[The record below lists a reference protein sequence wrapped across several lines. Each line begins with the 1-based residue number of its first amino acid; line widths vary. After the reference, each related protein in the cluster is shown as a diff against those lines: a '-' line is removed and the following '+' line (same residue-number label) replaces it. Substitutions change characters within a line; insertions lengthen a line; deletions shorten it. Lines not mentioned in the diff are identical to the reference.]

1 MKLSRW
7 LTLAITLI
15 LLAACN
21 GNGTTVSGTTPTST
35 LPTPEVVVT
44 RAPDAESAL
53 RTFLDSYVGKDF
65 TTMYGLI
72 TDANRIAITVDDFTK
87 LYQNSVYYLSV
98 QKIEYT
104 ITSIQINPGT
114 ASAAYHL
121 VYHTF
126 LFGDIAR
133 DFSVSLV
140 QENDGW
146 HLQWENGLILPE
158 MSGGKHIV
166 TNYDVPARGSIYD
179 RNGNPIV
186 AETEAVALGVIPQEI
201 IIDQEGSLMYDL
213 WQLTGLRPD
222 TIRAIYQSYPWNQY
236 VPIGETTKT
245 EFGGYYSA
253 LSELQGWYATDY
265 TARYYMDGGIAS
277 QTIGYLRK
285 IGPEDFQNYRSRG
298 YGGDE
303 MVGDAGIEAWGEDI
317 LHGKNGAT
325 LFLISTDGKVIQPP
339 MATSDQ
345 QPASDI
351 TLTIDKDLQ
360 EQAQAAMDGMAG
372 AIVVL
377 ERDTGRVLAL
387 VSSPG
392 YDPNL
397 FVPDNYNNMAVLS
410 IGSDGTQPLFNRA
423 TQGKYPLGS
432 VFKVVTTAAALESGA
447 YTKDSTIDCQYDFN
461 GLVPLGGPVLH
472 DWTYDHCQQQI
483 LADPTL
489 TLDTCGSRPSGV
501 LTLSQGLMRSCNPWF
516 WTIGLNL
523 YQAGMGINI
532 SNMARG
538 FGLGS
543 TTGIQTEE
551 NAGNI
556 PDPTDAI
563 QATNIAIGQGD
574 VQVTPLQVADFIA
587 AVGNGGMLYR
597 PQIVEKITAADG
609 TVTFSFQPELRGINN
624 GKLPISQANLTT
636 IQDALHEVVKN
647 RRGTAYIR
655 LNSLQYAVSG
665 KTGTAESGIP
675 GYPHAWFAGYTM
687 ENRADKP
694 DIAIAV
700 FVQNKG
706 EGSDYAAPIFRRIV
720 EIYFSGQP
728 QTPYWFEESIGVT
741 ETPTPG
747 PGTPSATP

>member
-7 LTLAITLI
+7 LIIAIALI

-21 GNGTTVSGTTPTST
+21 GNGTSVSGTTPTST

-53 RTFLDSYVGKDF
+53 HTFLDSYVSEDF

-72 TDANRIAITVDDFTK
+72 ADANRAAITVDDFTK
-87 LYQNSVYYLSV
+87 LYQDSLDSMSV

-104 ITSIQINPGT
+104 VTSIQTDPTT
-114 ASAAYHL
+114 ASAAYHV
-121 VYHTF
+121 VYHSF

-133 DFSVSLV
+133 DFTVNLA
-140 QENDGW
+140 QENGAW
-146 HLQWENGLILPE
+146 HLEWENGLILPE
-158 MSGGKHIV
+158 MSGGKRIV
-166 TNYDVPARGSIYD
+166 TNYVEPTRGNIFD
-179 RNGNPIV
+179 RSGNSIV
-186 AETEAVALGVIPQEI
+186 AETEAVALGVNPQAI
-201 IIDQEGSLMYDL
+201 INEQEGSLMYDL

-222 TIRAIYQSYPWNQY
+222 TIRSIYQANYYDSY
-236 VPIGETTKT
+236 VPVGETTQK
-245 EFGGYYSA
+245 EFNGYYSA
-253 LSELQGWYATDY
+253 LSELQGWSATNY
-265 TARYYMDGGIAS
+265 TARYYMDGGIAP
-277 QTIGYLRK
+277 QAVGYL
-285 IGPEDFQNYRSRG
+285 GPLNPDDVHTYRQRG
-298 YGGDE
+298 YSLGAL
-303 MVGDAGIEAWGEDI
+303 VGRAGIEQWAEDI

-325 LFLISTDGKVIQPP
+325 LFLQGLDGKVIST
-339 MATSDQ
+339 MATSEK

-351 TLTIDKDLQ
+351 TLTIDKDFQ
-360 EQAQAAMDGMAG
+360 EQAQAAMDGMPG

-377 ERDTGRVLAL
+377 ERDTGRVLAM

-392 YDPNL
+392 YDPNV
-397 FVPDNYNNMAVLS
+397 FIPDNTNAGVINLYNDPNN
-410 IGSDGTQPLFNRA
+410 PLFNRA

-432 VFKVVTTAAALESGA
+432 VFKVITIAAALESGS
-447 YTKDSTIDCQYDFN
+447 YTKDSTIDCQYDFT
-461 GLVPLGGPVLH
+461 GLVPLGGQVLH

-489 TLDTCGSRPSGV
+489 TLDTCGSRPSGI
-501 LTLSQGLMRSCNPWF
+501 LTLPQGLMRSCNPWF

-523 YQAGMGINI
+523 YQAGMGVNI

-543 TTGIQTEE
+543 ETGIQIEE

-556 PDPTDAI
+556 PDPTDGV
-563 QATNIAIGQGD
+563 QATNIAVGQGD

-587 AVGNGGMLYR
+587 AVGNGGTLYR
-597 PQIVEKITAADG
+597 PQIIEKITAADG
-609 TVTFSFQPELRGINN
+609 TVTFSFQPQERGT
-624 GKLPISQANLTT
+624 LPVSLTNLQI

-687 ENRADKP
+687 ENRPDKP

-720 EIYFSGQP
+720 EIYFSGHP

>member
-1 MKLSRW
+1 MKLFRW
-7 LTLAITLI
+7 LTLAIVLF

-21 GNGTTVSGTTPTST
+21 GTSAGGTTPTSN
-35 LPTPEVVVT
+35 LPTPEVSVT

-53 RTFLDSYVGKDF
+53 RTFLDSYVKEDF
-65 TTMYGLI
+65 TTMYSLI
-72 TDANRIAITVDDFTK
+72 SDANRAAITVEDFTK
-87 LYQNSVYYLSV
+87 LYQDSLGYMSV
-98 QKIEYT
+98 QQIEST
-104 ITSIQINPGT
+104 VTSIQTNPGA
-114 ASAAYHL
+114 ASAAFHI

-133 DFSVSLV
+133 DFSVNLL
-140 QENDGW
+140 QENGGW

-158 MSGGKHIV
+158 MSGGKRVV
-166 TNYDVPARGSIYD
+166 TNYVVPARGSIYD

-186 AETEAVALGVIPQEI
+186 TETDAVALGVIPQEI
-201 IIDQEGSLMYDL
+201 INEQEGSLMYDL
-213 WQLTGLRPD
+213 GQLTGLRPD

-236 VPIGETTKT
+236 VPIGETTKK

-253 LSELQGWYATDY
+253 LSDLQGWYATEY
-265 TARYYMDGGIAS
+265 TARYYMDGGIAP
-277 QTIGYLRK
+277 QAIGYLRY
-285 IGPEDFQNYRSRG
+285 ISEEVYREYRSRG

-303 MVGDAGIEAWGEDI
+303 LVGYDGLEKWGEDI

-325 LFLISTDGKVIQPP
+325 LFLVGSDGKIINT

-351 TLTIDKDLQ
+351 TLTMDKDFQ
-360 EQAQAAMDGMAG
+360 EQAQAAMDGMPG

-392 YDPNL
+392 FDPNV
-397 FVPDNYNNMAVLS
+397 FIPDNYNSSAAVNLF
-410 IGSDGTQPLFNRA
+410 GDTTTQPLYNRA

-432 VFKVVTTAAALESGA
+432 VFKVITIAAALESGS
-447 YTKDSTIDCQYDFN
+447 YTKDSTIDCGYDFT

-472 DWTYDHCQQQI
+472 DWTYDHCQREI
-483 LADPTL
+483 LADPTI
-489 TLDTCGSRPSGV
+489 TLDNCGSRPSGV
-501 LTLSQGLMRSCNPWF
+501 LTLPQGLMRSCNPWF

-543 TTGIQTEE
+543 TTGIQIEE

-556 PDPTDAI
+556 PDPTDGI

-587 AVGNGGMLYR
+587 AVGNGGTLYR
-597 PQIVEKITAADG
+597 PQLIEKITAADG
-609 TVTFSFQPELRGINN
+609 TVTFSFQPQERGT
-624 GKLPISQANLTT
+624 LPISLTDLQI
-636 IQDALHEVVKN
+636 IQDALHEVVVN
-647 RRGTAYIR
+647 ARGTAHTR
-655 LNSLQYAVSG
+655 LGSLQYAVSG

-675 GYPHAWFAGYTM
+675 GYPHAWFAGYTLQ
-687 ENRADKP
+687 NNPTKP

-700 FVQNKG
+700 FVEYKG

-720 EIYFSGQP
+720 EIYFSGHP